1 MWRRRPPSLR
11 EILRRRQ
18 HQDGAEE
25 PAKILA
31 EVLLIAGEQVR
42 GPGLE
47 GSLEDRLIF
56 LREAYPRRQR
66 KARNDPDSFQEF
78 GQPLPLIFFHE
89 VQSGFFGGVSGS
101 QQLHPFQLPQASHA
115 SGGPVGG

>member
-1 MWRRRPPSLR
+1 METQAALASRNTPL
-11 EILRRRQ
+11 EQ
-18 HQDGAEE
+18 HQDGAEA

-56 LREAYPRRQR
+56 LREAYPRRQG
-66 KARNDPDSFQEF
+66 ARPVMIRTRSRS
-78 GQPLPLIFFHE
+78 L
-89 VQSGFFGGVSGS
+89 VS
-101 QQLHPFQLPQASHA
+101 LCR
-115 SGGPVGG
+115 